1 MKSFLTTKAY
11 FCTKYK
17 IMQSLSE
24 LIKLITLEK
33 INDHTYIGKNYK
45 APWGRVF
52 GGQVLAQSLHAAYQ
66 TVPEDRV
73 AHSMHGYFIL
83 GGNIDVPIKYEVDII
98 RDGGSFTTRRVV
110 AFQNEKAI
118 FNMSASFQLKQDG
131 VDHQI
136 SMPNVLPPEELMS
149 SHKQIEQFKTV
160 IPDTYKRYKA
170 FLPKIFEFKPVDNM
184 LTKLVKNSPPFDNIW
199 FKTTEKLATN
209 IPLQHQLLAYASDYN
224 ILRPASMPHREFL
237 NSKEVFY
244 TSLDHALW
252 FHRDFDISEWLLYA
266 IDSPSASN
274 SRGFS
279 RGSIFDTNG
288 NLIASVAQ
296 EGLMRILDQGS
307 KVGTI

>member
-1 MKSFLTTKAY
+1 MK
-11 FCTKYK
+11 
-17 IMQSLSE
+17 SLSE
-24 LIKLITLEK
+24 LIELLTLEK
-33 INDHTYIGKNYK
+33 INDHTFIGKNYK

-66 TVPEDRV
+66 TVPEDRI
-73 AHSMHGYFIL
+73 AHSMHAYFIL
-83 GGNIDVPIKYEVDII
+83 GGNIDIPIKYEVDVI

-118 FNMSASFQLKQDG
+118 FNMSASFQLKQEG

-136 SMPNVLPPEELMS
+136 SMPNVFPPEKLMD
-149 SHKQIEQFKTV
+149 SHAQIEEFKDV
-160 IPDTYKRYKA
+160 IPDTYKRYKS

-184 LTKLVKNSPPFDNIW
+184 LTKLVKNSSPFDNIW
-199 FKTTEKLATN
+199 FKTCEDVATN

-237 NSKEVFY
+237 NTKEVFY

-252 FHRDFDISEWLLYA
+252 FHRDFDISDWLLYA

-279 RGSIFDTNG
+279 RGSIFDSKG

-296 EGLMRILDQGS
+296 EGLMRILSQGA
-307 KVGTI
+307 KRGTI

>member
-1 MKSFLTTKAY
+1 M
-11 FCTKYK
+11 
-17 IMQSLSE
+17 
-24 LIKLITLEK
+24 
-33 INDHTYIGKNYK
+33 
-45 APWGRVF
+45 
-52 GGQVLAQSLHAAYQ
+52 HA
-66 TVPEDRV
+66 
-73 AHSMHGYFIL
+73 YFIL
-83 GGNIDVPIKYEVDII
+83 GGNIDVPIKYEVDVI

-118 FNMSASFQLKQDG
+118 FNMSASFQLKQEG

-136 SMPNVLPPEELMS
+136 SMPNVFPPDELMDS
-149 SHKQIEQFKTV
+149 LNQIEQFKDV
-160 IPDTYKRYKA
+160 IPDTYKRYKS
-170 FLPKIFEFKPVDNM
+170 FLPKVFEFKPVDNM

-199 FKTTEKLATN
+199 FKTCEELTIN
-209 IPLQHQLLAYASDYN
+209 VPLQHQLLAYASDYN

-237 NSKEVFY
+237 NTKEVFY

-252 FHRDFDISEWLLYA
+252 FHRDFDISQWLLYA

-279 RGSIFDTNG
+279 RGSIFDSKG

-296 EGLMRILDQGS
+296 EGLMRILDEGS

>member
-1 MKSFLTTKAY
+1 MN
-11 FCTKYK
+11 
-17 IMQSLSE
+17 SLSE
-24 LIKLITLEK
+24 LIELVNLEK
-33 INDHTYIGKNYK
+33 INDHSFVGKNYQ

-66 TVPEDRV
+66 TVSEDRY
-73 AHSMHGYFIL
+73 AHSMHAYFIL
-83 GGNIDVPIKYEVDII
+83 GGNIDIPIKYEVDVI

-110 AFQNEKAI
+110 AFQNEKPI
-118 FNMSASFQLKQDG
+118 FNMSASFHKKQEG

-136 SMPNVLPPEELMS
+136 SMPNVFPPEKLMN
-149 SHKQIEQFKTV
+149 SHAQIEQFKDV
-160 IPDTYKRYKA
+160 IPDTYKRYKS

-199 FKTTEKLATN
+199 FKICEKVAQS

-244 TSLDHALW
+244 TSLDHAIW
-252 FHRDFDISEWLLYA
+252 FHRDFDISKWLLYA

-279 RGSIFDTNG
+279 RGSVFDSKG

-296 EGLMRILDQGS
+296 EGLIRILDQGS
-307 KVGTI
+307 KRGTI

>member
-1 MKSFLTTKAY
+1 MN
-11 FCTKYK
+11 
-17 IMQSLSE
+17 SLSE
-24 LIKLITLEK
+24 LIELVNLEK
-33 INDHTYIGKNYK
+33 INDLSFIGKNYQ

-66 TVPEDRV
+66 TVSEDRY
-73 AHSMHGYFIL
+73 AHSMHAYFIL
-83 GGNIDVPIKYEVDII
+83 GGNIDIPIKYEVDVI

-110 AFQNEKAI
+110 AFQNEKPI
-118 FNMSASFQLKQDG
+118 FNMSASFHKKQEG

-136 SMPNVLPPEELMS
+136 SMPNVFPPEKLMN
-149 SHKQIEQFKTV
+149 SHAQIEQFKDV
-160 IPDTYKRYKA
+160 IPDTYKRYKS

-199 FKTTEKLATN
+199 FKICEKVAQS

-244 TSLDHALW
+244 TSLDHAIW
-252 FHRDFDISEWLLYA
+252 FHRDFDISKWLLYA

-279 RGSIFDTNG
+279 RGSVFDSKG

-307 KVGTI
+307 KRGTI

>member
-1 MKSFLTTKAY
+1 M
-11 FCTKYK
+11 
-17 IMQSLSE
+17 
-24 LIKLITLEK
+24 
-33 INDHTYIGKNYK
+33 
-45 APWGRVF
+45 
-52 GGQVLAQSLHAAYQ
+52 AQSLHAAYQ
-66 TVPEDRV
+66 TVPKDRF

-118 FNMSASFQLKQDG
+118 FNMSASFQLKQEG

-136 SMPNVLPPEELMS
+136 SMPNVFPPEELMN
-149 SHKQIEQFKTV
+149 SHKQIEQFKDV
-160 IPDTYKRYKA
+160 IPDTYKRYKS
-170 FLPKIFEFKPVDNM
+170 FLPKVFEFKPVDNM
-184 LTKLVKNSPPFDNIW
+184 LLSWSKTVLLLTIYGLRLAKN
-199 FKTTEKLATN
+199 LATN

-252 FHRDFDISEWLLYA
+252 FHRDFDISDWLLYA

-279 RGSIFDTNG
+279 RGSIFDSKG